1 MREVSEKS
9 WGYETVRAETPEFL
23 KIAPGFV
30 IRDLYQN
37 YSAAW
42 QNMVNDLLTGPQYA
56 VLAVLNENDGADQ
69 TSVAEASLLD
79 GSTMVDVS
87 RRLERRGLMVRTRSK
102 VDGRRKVLHITALGE
117 ATLKEV
123 RQQAEALNQ
132 KLFSHLPEQQEK
144 IMKQLIELASH
155 WRGLLEVPRSLK

>member
-1 MREVSEKS
+1 MSEVPEKS

-23 KIAPGFV
+23 KVAPGSV

-42 QNMVNDLLTGPQYA
+42 QNMVTDLMTGPQYA

-69 TSVAEASLLD
+69 TSVADASLLD

-87 RRLERRGLMVRTRSK
+87 RRLERRGLMVRTRSQ

-117 ATLKEV
+117 ATLKE
-123 RQQAEALNQ
+123 
-132 KLFSHLPEQQEK
+132 
-144 IMKQLIELASH
+144 
-155 WRGLLEVPRSLK
+155 

>member
-1 MREVSEKS
+1 MSEVPEKS
-9 WGYETVRAETPEFL
+9 WGHETVRAKTPEFL
-23 KIAPGFV
+23 QVAPGFV
-30 IRDLYQN
+30 IRDLYQI
-37 YSAAW
+37 YTAAW
-42 QNMVNDLLTGPQYA
+42 QTMVTDLLTGPQYA

-87 RRLERRGLMVRTRSK
+87 RRLERRGLMVRTRSQ

-117 ATLKEV
+117 ATLKEA
-123 RQQAEALNQ
+123 RQQAEALNR

-155 WRGLLEVPRSLK
+155 WRGLQEFPSSLK